1 MSKSA
6 LSVLVFGIYLSM
18 LALGFLIFPNTV
30 LSLFSLPNTNEVW
43 VRVVGMLLFGLSYY
57 YIQMARLVF
66 KPFFR
71 FSAQARALVIVF
83 FIAFFLL
90 DFTKVGL
97 LLLGCID
104 FLAALWTALA
114 LKSESEPVFKIL

>member
-6 LSVLVFGIYLSM
+6 LSVFVFGLYLSI
-18 LALGFLIFPNTV
+18 LALRFLIFPNTV
-30 LSLFSLPNTNEVW
+30 LSLFNLPNTNEVW
-43 VRVVGMLLFGLSYY
+43 VRAVGMLLFGLSYY
-57 YIQMARLVF
+57 YIQMARLDF

-83 FIAFFLL
+83 FIVFFLL
-90 DFTKVGL
+90 DLTKVGL
-97 LLLGCID
+97 LILGVID

-114 LKSESEPVFKIL
+114 LKSESESVFKIL